1 MDPLWLADKVF
12 KLIRAKREQLAEI
25 LIGGGV
31 KDLEHYQHLR
41 GQIEAL
47 DYLEAEFQSIIGKA
61 TEDVVDE

>member
-31 KDLEHYQHLR
+31 KDMEHYQYLR